1 MNGSKSLIDHF
12 IISDNLLNYANTSD
26 VRDDIDNHSDHLPIT
41 MYLHISIPIKK
52 IASCNTRLFLPKPKW
67 FCVNNEMLQKYQYE
81 LDQHLVSIPVS
92 EFMCD
97 HMHDNYKYQIQL
109 LHDHLIHSCM
119 LAAERTIPFTKPHTK
134 QNRDKAGWNEHV
146 RKSLIMH
153 YIGIYYIYKMADR
166 NLVISLK

>member
-1 MNGSKSLIDHF
+1 MNGSKSLIDHC

-52 IASCNTRLFLPKPKW
+52 IASYNTRLLPKPKW

-81 LDQHLVSIPVS
+81 LDQHLGHIPVS

-97 HMHDNYKYQIQL
+97 HMHDNYKQ
-109 LHDHLIHSCM
+109 C
-119 LAAERTIPFTKPHTK
+119 RTGIKGPGRELFDGGPILNNIELWGPCWTL
-134 QNRDKAGWNEHV
+134 V
-146 RKSLIMH
+146 MH
-153 YIGIYYIYKMADR
+153 
-166 NLVISLK
+166 